1 MHFLI
6 RRLLIGAVT
15 GALSSVVLVLT
26 GLSLALAVGLGAV
39 AGIAYVFTFH
49 TAQDAKIGG
58 LAEDAMTAAA
68 LGVPLWT
75 LVNVI
80 GLPLWAGQP
89 PQWSAEGMRAQFPA
103 LIGWV
108 LFGACLGC
116 LKHVLGRLVARFLG
130 AEPPAKMATRSIKSR
145 IVILGGGFAGM
156 TTADHLEQEVG
167 ADPSVEITLVSET
180 NALLFTP
187 MLAEV
192 AASSLEP
199 THISAPLRTSLRRTN
214 VLRARATNI
223 DLAHKCVTLADADRT
238 WDIPFDH
245 LVLSLGAVS
254 NYLGMKNVEQLAY
267 DFKSLGD
274 AMKIRNRVIDMF
286 ERANREAD
294 LDKRAAMLTFVIA
307 GAGFAGAELAGGL
320 NDFARGMVADYPNLS
335 QDDVKIVVLHP
346 RDRIL
351 PELSEP
357 LAKYAEQRMTE
368 RGVTFMLNHRLSD
381 CDVEGVMATCNNNP
395 LRIRSNTLVW
405 TAGTTPNPLLKTL
418 PPEIERDK
426 RGAVVVNVNM
436 AVPNQPGLWAL
447 GDCAVVPDTLNPGK
461 TCPPTAQF
469 AIRQAYT
476 LAHNIHAALRSQ
488 PLAAFK
494 FKALG
499 LLAVVGHHTACAE
512 LAVPFT
518 RKTLLFSGLLA
529 WLMWRG
535 IYLSK
540 LPGLGRKVRVL
551 SDWLIELFFP
561 RDIVQT
567 IE

>member
-1 MHFLI
+1 MQNIF
-6 RRLLIGAVT
+6 RRILIGLLAGLV
-15 GALSSVVLVLT
+15 SSIVLVLT
-26 GLSLALAVGLGAV
+26 FANPVVAVLMGGFVGMAYALLFPSVRN
-39 AGIAYVFTFH
+39 AYADST
-49 TAQDAKIGG
+49 
-58 LAEDAMTAAA
+58 LTAAA
-68 LGVPLWT
+68 LGVPLWA

-80 GLPLWAGQP
+80 ALPLLAGQP
-89 PQWSAEGMRAQFPA
+89 PQWSADGMRAQFPA

-108 LFGACLGC
+108 LFGGLLGA
-116 LKHVLGRLVARFLG
+116 LNQLLSDVALRVLGDAPQAKPAAR
-130 AEPPAKMATRSIKSR
+130 AIKTN

-156 TTADHLEQEVG
+156 TTADHLEHKFG

-199 THISAPLRTSLRRTN
+199 THISTPLRTSLRRTQ
-214 VLRARATNI
+214 VLRAKATHI
-223 DLAHKCVTLADADRT
+223 DLTNKCVTLTDSDHS
-238 WDIPFDH
+238 WQIPFDH

-254 NYLGMKNVEQLAY
+254 NYLGMTSVEQRAY

-294 LDKRAAMLTFVIA
+294 ADKRAAMLTFVIA

-320 NDFARGMVADYPNLS
+320 NDFTRGMVADYPNLS

-351 PELSEP
+351 PELTEP

-368 RGVTFMLNHRLSD
+368 RGVTFMLNHRLAD
-381 CDVEGVMATCNNNP
+381 CDGDGVMATCNNNP
-395 LRIRSNTLVW
+395 LRISSNTLVW

-418 PPEIERDK
+418 PPDIERDK
-426 RGAVVVNVNM
+426 RGAVLVNEM
-436 AVPNQPGLWAL
+436 LAVPNQTGLWAL
-447 GDCAVVPDTLNPGK
+447 GDCAVVPDVLNPGK

-469 AIRQAYT
+469 ALRQAYT
-476 LAHNIHAALRSQ
+476 LAHNIHATLHNQ
-488 PLAAFK
+488 PLKVFK

-518 RKTLLFSGLLA
+518 NKTLLFSGLLA

-540 LPGLGRKVRVL
+540 LPGLSRKVRVL

>member
-1 MHFLI
+1 
-6 RRLLIGAVT
+6 
-15 GALSSVVLVLT
+15 
-26 GLSLALAVGLGAV
+26 
-39 AGIAYVFTFH
+39 
-49 TAQDAKIGG
+49 
-58 LAEDAMTAAA
+58 
-68 LGVPLWT
+68 

-80 GLPLWAGQP
+80 ALPLLAGQP
-89 PQWSAEGMRAQFPA
+89 PQWSADGMRAQFPA

-108 LFGACLGC
+108 VYGGLLGALSQ
-116 LKHVLGRLVARFLG
+116 LLDDVAVRVLGEAPQPKSAAR
-130 AEPPAKMATRSIKSR
+130 AIKNQ

-156 TTADHLEQEVG
+156 TTADHLEHQFG
-167 ADPSVEITLVSET
+167 ADPTIEITLVSET

-199 THISAPLRTSLRRTN
+199 THISTPLRTSLRRTQ
-214 VLRARATNI
+214 VLRAKATGI
-223 DLAHKCVTLADADRT
+223 DLANKCVTLTDADHT
-238 WDIPFDH
+238 WRIPFDH
-245 LVLSLGAVS
+245 LVLSLGAAS
-254 NYLGMKNVEQLAY
+254 NYLGMKSVEQRAY
-267 DFKSLGD
+267 DFKSLSD

-294 LDKRAAMLTFVIA
+294 ADKRAAMLTFVVA

-351 PELSEP
+351 PELTEP

-381 CDVEGVMATCNNNP
+381 CDDDSVMATPPGAGNNAP
-395 LRIRSNTLVW
+395 LRIPSNTLVW

-426 RGAVVVNVNM
+426 RGAVLVSETL
-436 AVPNQPGLWAL
+436 AVPNRPDLWAL
-447 GDCAVVPDTLNPGK
+447 GDCAVVPDVLNPGK

-469 AIRQAYT
+469 ALRQAYT
-476 LAHNIHAALRSQ
+476 LAHNIHATLHNR
-488 PLAAFK
+488 PLKPFK

-518 RKTLLFSGLLA
+518 NKTLLFSGLLA
-529 WLMWRG
+529 WLLWRV

-540 LPGLGRKVRVL
+540 LPGLSRKVRVL

>member
-1 MHFLI
+1 
-6 RRLLIGAVT
+6 
-15 GALSSVVLVLT
+15 
-26 GLSLALAVGLGAV
+26 
-39 AGIAYVFTFH
+39 
-49 TAQDAKIGG
+49 
-58 LAEDAMTAAA
+58 
-68 LGVPLWT
+68 
-75 LVNVI
+75 
-80 GLPLWAGQP
+80 
-89 PQWSAEGMRAQFPA
+89 
-103 LIGWV
+103 
-108 LFGACLGC
+108 
-116 LKHVLGRLVARFLG
+116 
-130 AEPPAKMATRSIKSR
+130 
-145 IVILGGGFAGM
+145 
-156 TTADHLEQEVG
+156 
-167 ADPSVEITLVSET
+167 
-180 NALLFTP
+180 
-187 MLAEV
+187 
-192 AASSLEP
+192 
-199 THISAPLRTSLRRTN
+199 
-214 VLRARATNI
+214 
-223 DLAHKCVTLADADRT
+223 
-238 WDIPFDH
+238 
-245 LVLSLGAVS
+245 
-254 NYLGMKNVEQLAY
+254 MKNVEQLAF

-381 CDVEGVMATCNNNP
+381 CDGEGVMATCNNNP

-426 RGAVVVNVNM
+426 RGAVLVNANM

-488 PLAAFK
+488 PLEAFK